1 MPLLCIK
8 EINLEKNS
16 ILLSL
21 KQILQEN
28 APSLSEA
35 SYDVS
40 YEALVL
46 GRKYGN
52 NYIVVIKDLWVEA
65 ILESHNLLQSGDI
78 VRVRAIRLSP
88 PAEFILD

>member
-1 MPLLCIK
+1 M
-8 EINLEKNS
+8 
-16 ILLSL
+16 
-21 KQILQEN
+21 
-28 APSLSEA
+28 
-35 SYDVS
+35 
-40 YEALVL
+40 L